1 MLYHD
6 KYSDGDNLDCDR
18 HLNYLKGGLN
28 IDNYIEGSGEII
40 EKRRVGKVETN
51 VKIKYYYNGEIF
63 TFADLRAGMEKVG
76 DSVPLLI
83 NDSGVAVRK
92 SVTFKTPYEGAVLLF
107 IVLSCMCLVYDI
119 ILLYKEGQINTEL
132 RTREI
137 NASVIKIREYI
148 DLNTGQHKYQY
159 LAEMKDETGKKH
171 KFWSYVVLMPDN
183 IQVGDNIKVVMEPGN
198 LKTIMWN

>member
-1 MLYHD
+1 MAL
-6 KYSDGDNLDCDR
+6 
-18 HLNYLKGGLN
+18 LN
-28 IDNYIEGSGEII
+28 INNYIEGSGEII
-40 EKRRVGKVETN
+40 EKSTYNRIGSK

-63 TFADLRAGMEKVG
+63 TFADWRVGMEKEG

-83 NDSGVAVRK
+83 NDSGVAVRR
-92 SVTFKTPYEGAVLLF
+92 SVKFKTAYEGGFLLT
-107 IVLSCMCLVYDI
+107 IVILCMVLVYDI

-148 DLNTGQHKYQY
+148 ELNIGQHKYQY
-159 LAEMKDETGKKH
+159 LAEMEDETGKKH
-171 KFWSYVVLMPDN
+171 KFWSCVVMMSDN

-198 LKTIMWN
+198 YKNYYVELDSKENMAIQ